1 MVMKKVKFR
10 NQWLKALRTMKYK
23 KYWNKPNTV
32 EFFAFMTKI
41 TIIFPGLLLGK
52 QFWWLYIFAL
62 ISSLALIWSSTV
74 KTLPT
79 IIWFNILWSLL
90 AILSILKHF
99 NVIL

>member
-1 MVMKKVKFR
+1 MVYKKMQFKT
-10 NQWLKALRTMKYK
+10 QWLDALKTMKCK

-41 TIIFPGLLLGK
+41 AIIFPGLLLGK

-90 AILSILKHF
+90 ATLSILKHF